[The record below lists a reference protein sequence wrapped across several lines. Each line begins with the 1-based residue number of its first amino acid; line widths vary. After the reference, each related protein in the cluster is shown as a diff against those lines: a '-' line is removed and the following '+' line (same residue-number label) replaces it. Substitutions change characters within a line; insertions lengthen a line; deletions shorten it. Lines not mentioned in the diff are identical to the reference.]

1 MLRIII
7 HTPDHTKNGQMILN
21 YLKLGIRNLRKQL
34 SYSII
39 NIIGL
44 SIGIAAFLL
53 IALHIQYETGFNE
66 EIPNSDQLYRCVEIQ
81 QAPGVGEQHVAVT
94 MGPLGDGLV
103 TEFPEVEKSVRIL
116 FWGSQ
121 PLQYNDQFFDQNYVV
136 FIDPSAFELFGIKLI
151 AGDTATALKELN
163 SFVPSRKVAVKMF
176 GSVEEAMS
184 KVFQINGKPFVVT
197 AVMENM
203 PEQMSVRMEALIP
216 FANMETQYSWL
227 NGWNNNSIDTYVR
240 VRKGTNMEA
249 LALKFPDFV
258 SKHVDDE
265 DRRWQWKLYLQ
276 PVRDIH
282 LKSGHIKFQIMNYNQ
297 GNINTV
303 YIFSIIAALII
314 LLACVNFI
322 NMAIAQTVKRSKEVG
337 LRKVMGAE
345 RINLIGQFLGE
356 STILTFISIL
366 LALLLAELLL
376 PTFNQMLGTDFSL
389 DFLGNWILNIGLVI
403 ILILVSLVAGFYPA
417 FYLSKLNPMAI
428 FRSTTGSKGGSSAWL
443 TKALVIFQFVISIA
457 MIFSIAVIYD
467 QYKYALNKD
476 MGINYTNVMSVK
488 LYDKNDKTNV
498 EFLKNEFKRIPNVRD
513 VAFVSDINGVAGSQ
527 SSVTVDDTTETR
539 ITMRYG
545 YVDYN
550 FFDMMDIPI
559 IAGRDFSK
567 DYAFDD
573 SNAVI
578 LNRAAVN
585 FLGWDDPI
593 GKQFMPFLDTVT
605 NMKVIGVIEDYH
617 YYSIH
622 SKIEP
627 AVYMIRPD
635 MSYNLAVKINGVN
648 KEQTIAAME
657 KIWNE
662 HFQGIPFN
670 YHMAKD
676 RIRDEYKSEENTFKI
691 FSLFTLLS
699 LVISCL
705 GLYGLTALTIE
716 KKNREIGIRKV
727 FGGSITQILVFL
739 TIDFVQ
745 LILIAGLIATPIAWY
760 LMNKSLESFAYHII
774 VSWKYFVLSIM
785 SALIVAVITIIYHA
799 YKAASSNPVDVLHY
813 E

>member
-1 MLRIII
+1 
-7 HTPDHTKNGQMILN
+7 
-21 YLKLGIRNLRKQL
+21 
-34 SYSII
+34 
-39 NIIGL
+39 
-44 SIGIAAFLL
+44 
-53 IALHIQYETGFNE
+53 
-66 EIPNSDQLYRCVEIQ
+66 
-81 QAPGVGEQHVAVT
+81 
-94 MGPLGDGLV
+94 
-103 TEFPEVEKSVRIL
+103 
-116 FWGSQ
+116 
-121 PLQYNDQFFDQNYVV
+121 
-136 FIDPSAFELFGIKLI
+136 
-151 AGDTATALKELN
+151 
-163 SFVPSRKVAVKMF
+163 
-176 GSVEEAMS
+176 
-184 KVFQINGKPFVVT
+184 
-197 AVMENM
+197 
-203 PEQMSVRMEALIP
+203 
-216 FANMETQYSWL
+216 
-227 NGWNNNSIDTYVR
+227 
-240 VRKGTNMEA
+240 
-249 LALKFPDFV
+249 
-258 SKHVDDE
+258 
-265 DRRWQWKLYLQ
+265 
-276 PVRDIH
+276 
-282 LKSGHIKFQIMNYNQ
+282 
-297 GNINTV
+297 
-303 YIFSIIAALII
+303 
-314 LLACVNFI
+314 
-322 NMAIAQTVKRSKEVG
+322 
-337 LRKVMGAE
+337 
-345 RINLIGQFLGE
+345 
-356 STILTFISIL
+356 
-366 LALLLAELLL
+366 
-376 PTFNQMLGTDFSL
+376 
-389 DFLGNWILNIGLVI
+389 
-403 ILILVSLVAGFYPA
+403 
-417 FYLSKLNPMAI
+417 
-428 FRSTTGSKGGSSAWL
+428 
-443 TKALVIFQFVISIA
+443 
-457 MIFSIAVIYD
+457 
-467 QYKYALNKD
+467 
-476 MGINYTNVMSVK
+476 MSVK

-498 EFLKNEFKRIPNVRD
+498 EFLKNEFKRIPDVRD

-550 FFDMMDIPI
+550 FFDMMDIPVL
-559 IAGRDFSK
+559 AGRNFSK
-567 DYAFDD
+567 EYAFDD

-605 NMKVIGVIEDYH
+605 SMKVIGVIEDYH

-635 MSYNLAVKINGVN
+635 RSYNLAVKINGVN

-691 FSLFTLLS
+691 FSLFTMLS

-727 FGGSITQILVFL
+727 FGGSISRILVLL
-739 TIDFVQ
+739 TIDFVR

-760 LMNKSLESFAYHII
+760 LMNKSLENFAYHIV

-785 SALIVAVITIIYHA
+785 SALIVAVITIVYHA

>member
-1 MLRIII
+1 
-7 HTPDHTKNGQMILN
+7 MILN

-103 TEFPEVEKSVRIL
+103 SEFPEVEKSVRIL

-121 PLQYNDQFFDQNYVV
+121 PLQYNDQFFDQNHVL

-163 SFVPSRKVAVKMF
+163 SFVPSRKLAVKMF
-176 GSVEEAMS
+176 GSVEEAMG

-240 VRKGTNMEA
+240 VRKGTDMGA

-258 SKHVDDE
+258 SKHVDVE
-265 DRRWQWKLYLQ
+265 DSHWQWKLYLQ

-282 LKSGHIKFQIMNYNQ
+282 LKSGHIKFQVMNYNQ

-303 YIFSIIAALII
+303 YVFSIIAALII

-476 MGINYTNVMSVK
+476 MGINYNNVMSVK

-498 EFLKNEFKRIPNVRD
+498 EFLKNEFKRIPDVRD

-550 FFDMMDIPI
+550 FFNMMDIPI
-559 IAGRDFSK
+559 ITGRNFSK
-567 DYAFDD
+567 EYAFDD

-627 AVYMIRPD
+627 AVYMIRPE
-635 MSYNLAVKINGVN
+635 MSYNLAVKINGIN

-727 FGGSITQILVFL
+727 FGGSISRILVFL

-760 LMNKSLESFAYHII
+760 LMNKSLESFAYHIV
-774 VSWKYFVLSIM
+774 VSWKYFVLSIL
-785 SALIVAVITIIYHA
+785 SALIVAVITIVYHA

>member
-1 MLRIII
+1 
-7 HTPDHTKNGQMILN
+7 MILN

-94 MGPLGDGLV
+94 MGPLGEALV

-121 PLQYNDQFFDQNYVV
+121 PLQYNDQFFDQNHVL

-151 AGDTATALKELN
+151 AGDTANALRELN

-176 GSVEEAMS
+176 GSVEEAMG

-227 NGWNNNSIDTYVR
+227 HGWNNNSIDTYVR
-240 VRKGTNMEA
+240 VRKRTDMKA

-258 SKHVDDE
+258 SKYVDEE
-265 DRRWQWKLYLQ
+265 DRPWQWKLYLQ

-282 LKSGHIKFQIMNYNQ
+282 LKSGHIKFQVMNYNQ

-366 LALLLAELLL
+366 FALLLAELLL
-376 PTFNQMLGTDFSL
+376 PTFNQMLGTHFSL

-403 ILILVSLVAGFYPA
+403 ILFFVSLVAGFYPA

-498 EFLKNEFKRIPNVRD
+498 EFLKNEFKRIPDVRD

-550 FFDMMDIPI
+550 FFDMMDIPVLS
-559 IAGRDFSK
+559 GRNFSK
-567 DYAFDD
+567 EYAFDD

-593 GKQFMPFLDTVT
+593 GKQFMPFLDTIT
-605 NMKVIGVIEDYH
+605 KMKVIGVIEDYH

-635 MSYNLAVKINGVN
+635 RSYNLAVKINGVN

-691 FSLFTLLS
+691 FSLFTMLS

-727 FGGSITQILVFL
+727 FGGSISRILVLL
-739 TIDFVQ
+739 TIDFVR

-760 LMNKSLESFAYHII
+760 LMNKSLENFAYHIV

-785 SALIVAVITIIYHA
+785 SALIVAVITIVYHA

>member
-1 MLRIII
+1 
-7 HTPDHTKNGQMILN
+7 MILN

-121 PLQYNDQFFDQNYVV
+121 PLQYNDQFFDQNHVL

-163 SFVPSRKVAVKMF
+163 SFVPSRKLAVKMF
-176 GSVEEAMS
+176 GTVEEAMG

-216 FANMETQYSWL
+216 FANMETKYSWL

-240 VRKGTNMEA
+240 VRKGTDMEV
-249 LALKFPDFV
+249 LASKFPDFV
-258 SKHVDDE
+258 SKHVDVE
-265 DRRWQWKLYLQ
+265 DSHWQWKLYLQ

-282 LKSGHIKFQIMNYNQ
+282 LKSGHIKFQVMNYNQ

-303 YIFSIIAALII
+303 YVFSIIAALII

-417 FYLSKLNPMAI
+417 FYLSKLNPMSI

-488 LYDKNDKTNV
+488 LYDKNDKTSV
-498 EFLKNEFKRIPNVRD
+498 EFLKNEFKRIPDVRD

-527 SSVTVDDTTETR
+527 SSVTVDDTTEIR

-550 FFDMMDIPI
+550 FFNMMDIPI
-559 IAGRDFSK
+559 ITGRNFSK

-585 FLGWDDPI
+585 FLGWDNPI

-605 NMKVIGVIEDYH
+605 KMKVIGVIEDYH

-627 AVYMIRPD
+627 AVYMIRPE
-635 MSYNLAVKINGVN
+635 MSYNLAVKINGIN

-727 FGGSITQILVFL
+727 FGGSISRILVFL

-745 LILIAGLIATPIAWY
+745 LILIAGLISTPIARY
-760 LMNKSLESFAYHII
+760 LMNKSLESFAYHIV
-774 VSWKYFVLSIM
+774 VSWKYFVLSIL
-785 SALIVAVITIIYHA
+785 SALIVAVITIVYHA

>member
-121 PLQYNDQFFDQNYVV
+121 PLQYNDQFFDQNHVL

-163 SFVPSRKVAVKMF
+163 SFVPSRKLAVKMF
-176 GSVEEAMS
+176 GTVEEAMG

-216 FANMETQYSWL
+216 FANMETKYSWL

-240 VRKGTNMEA
+240 VRKGTDMEV
-249 LALKFPDFV
+249 LASKFPDFV
-258 SKHVDDE
+258 SKHVDVE
-265 DRRWQWKLYLQ
+265 DSHWQWKLYLQ

-282 LKSGHIKFQIMNYNQ
+282 LKSGHIKFQVMNYNQ

-303 YIFSIIAALII
+303 YVFSIIAALII

-417 FYLSKLNPMAI
+417 FYLSKLNPMSI

-488 LYDKNDKTNV
+488 LYDKNDKTSV
-498 EFLKNEFKRIPNVRD
+498 EFLKNEFKRIPDVRD

-527 SSVTVDDTTETR
+527 SSVTVDDTTEIR

-550 FFDMMDIPI
+550 FFNMMDIPI
-559 IAGRDFSK
+559 ITGRNFSK

-585 FLGWDDPI
+585 FLGWDNPI

-605 NMKVIGVIEDYH
+605 KMKVIGVIEDYH

-627 AVYMIRPD
+627 AVYMIRPE
-635 MSYNLAVKINGVN
+635 MSYNLAVKINGIN

-727 FGGSITQILVFL
+727 FGGSISRILVFL

-745 LILIAGLIATPIAWY
+745 LILIAGLISTPIAWY
-760 LMNKSLESFAYHII
+760 LMNKSLESFAYHIV
-774 VSWKYFVLSIM
+774 VSWKYFVLSIL
-785 SALIVAVITIIYHA
+785 SALIVAVITIVYHA